1 MKQQIIG
8 AEHWTN
14 RLFERCGSYQ
24 WAREFLKNS
33 LEAQATRVEFGIEWQ
48 AVATKGV
55 YRRKISDNGTGMS
68 SEDLLDFFRSLGAGA
83 KKIGGVHDNFGVGAK
98 IASQPWNPE
107 GVVIVSYKDGQASM
121 IWIMLDPDTR
131 EYELVDFEVDGSKNT
146 VIDPTQIGTVDGVDW
161 AALRPEWLEGHGTI
175 VVLLGSQEYP
185 DTVLGN
191 PHAGEGTTKGLST
204 YLNTRFWDLS
214 NIDVRVVELRS
225 EKKAQWPQSED
236 ERDNARRPNNRR
248 IQGARYYLT
257 DVEAKQAKLEAHD
270 KMLLDSDRV
279 VAEWYLWSGTRPQI
293 HMYARENGYVAV
305 RYKGE
310 LFELTYSKPHFR
322 WFGIIE
328 GKVQQNLT
336 IILEPDLYEPSNGR
350 WGVHPDQ
357 SRTRLIFSGNGEKG
371 AGLPL
376 SDWGTEFADNLP
388 TPILEAIRAARGE
401 LTGSIDD
408 DEYRKRLQDKFG
420 NRWTVKAMVNAKAPD
435 RDGTPGL
442 ETDQAIDVIE
452 YPEHGRE
459 REIIPR
465 RRRKTIK
472 VVSKRAELGDTGI
485 AVERDVPVDVPRYSF
500 AHSTSFEQPWHLAC
514 WAPND
519 PDGPTVEL
527 NIDSPILQ
535 EIVEYHQKQ
544 YPDVYAEEVADTVRK
559 VFGEVAACKI
569 AHSQKLARHLS
580 TEQLNLEY
588 RSEQALTLALMGLMA
603 EESVIA
609 PRLGRMGRKRTPAA
623 IASEAQ
629 V

>member
-14 RLFERCGSYQ
+14 RLFEACGSYQ

-48 AVATKGV
+48 AVATKAV
-55 YRRKISDNGTGMS
+55 YRSKISDNGVGMS
-68 SEDLLDFFRSLGAGA
+68 REELLKFFLSLGAGA

-107 GVVIVSYKDGQASM
+107 GVVVISYQGGEASL

-131 EYELVDFEVDGSKNT
+131 EYELVEFETDGQKSS
-146 VIDPTQIGTVDGVDW
+146 VIDPTQVGKIDGVDW
-161 AALRPEWLEGHGTI
+161 GALRPDWLKDHGTI
-175 VVLLGSQEYP
+175 VVLLGSEEYP
-185 DTVLGN
+185 DTILGN
-191 PHAGEGTTKGLST
+191 PHGDERTINGLT
-204 YLNTRFWDLS
+204 VYLNTRFWDLS
-214 NIDVRVVELRS
+214 NVDVSVAELRS
-225 EKKAQWPQSED
+225 AKKTQWPQSED
-236 ERDNARRPNNRR
+236 DGDDTRRPTNRR
-248 IQGARYYLT
+248 IRGARYYLAEIEGK
-257 DVEAKQAKLEAHD
+257 DGKLEATD
-270 KMLLDSDRV
+270 AIDLDQGRV
-279 VAEWYLWSGTRPQI
+279 RAEWYLWNGKRPKV
-293 HMYARENGYVAV
+293 HTYAREQGYVAV

-336 IILEPDLYEPSNGR
+336 IILEPQLYEPSNGR

-371 AGLPL
+371 VSLPL

-388 TPILEAIRAARGE
+388 DAIRNAIRAARGE
-401 LTGSIDD
+401 LAGSIED

-420 NRWTVKAMVNAKAPD
+420 DRWSVRGLVKAKPPEQGKKGIEAGDSIEVNELPPENG
-435 RDGTPGL
+435 DGGF
-442 ETDQAIDVIE
+442 
-452 YPEHGRE
+452 R
-459 REIIPR
+459 RR

-472 VVSKRAELGDTGI
+472 VVRKRAEPGEGGV
-485 AVERDVPVDVPRYSF
+485 AVEREVPVDVPQYRF
-500 AHSTSFEQPWHLAC
+500 ARATSFEKPWHLAC

-519 PDGPTVEL
+519 PEGPTVEL
-527 NIDSPILQ
+527 NIESPILD
-535 EIVEYHQKQ
+535 EVVEYHQKQ
-544 YPDVYAEEVADTVRK
+544 YPDVYAEEVAKVVRQ

-569 AHSQKLARHLS
+569 AHSQKLAKDVVAE
-580 TEQLNLEY
+580 TLNLEY
-588 RSEQALTLALMGLMA
+588 RSEQALTLALMGLMS

-609 PRLGRMGRKRTPAA
+609 QRLGRLGRKRAPALA
-623 IASEAQ
+623 EVS
-629 V
+629 